1 MILSIELIDKHFCL
15 PTVWE
20 MAELQNLV
28 VVCFKVLDSA
38 DFSSLFLALKSR

>member
-28 VVCFKVLDSA
+28 VCFKVLDSA